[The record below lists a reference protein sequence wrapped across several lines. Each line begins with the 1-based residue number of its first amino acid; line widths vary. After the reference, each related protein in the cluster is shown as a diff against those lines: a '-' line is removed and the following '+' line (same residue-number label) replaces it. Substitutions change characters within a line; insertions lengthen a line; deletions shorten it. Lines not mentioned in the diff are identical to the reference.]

1 MTDRLIYVALAV
13 SVVGLLMLTYV
24 SMVFDPP
31 VASIGSIG
39 TSSVGKSL
47 HVAGNVSSFY
57 EFKGGSQTL
66 VLDDGTGKIDVYVDY
81 SIAKAIPSL
90 SKANKLDV
98 VGVVD
103 EYNGVLE
110 IKPGNPDQVRIL
122 S

>member
-1 MTDRLIYVALAV
+1 MIKKFYRQCLFFFLFSQAV
-13 SVVGLLMLTYV
+13 CASAGTGLNGIIPAAYTFNQLPKL
-24 SMVFDPP
+24 
-31 VASIGSIG
+31 
-39 TSSVGKSL
+39 
-47 HVAGNVSSFY
+47 
-57 EFKGGSQTL
+57 SQTL